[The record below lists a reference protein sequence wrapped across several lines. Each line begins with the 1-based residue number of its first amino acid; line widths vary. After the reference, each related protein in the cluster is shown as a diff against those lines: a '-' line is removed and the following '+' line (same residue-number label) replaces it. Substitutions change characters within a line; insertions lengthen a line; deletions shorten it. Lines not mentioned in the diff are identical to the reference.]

1 MMPATL
7 SVTSLG
13 CGPNLKRKESQTILP
28 LPSDVLI
35 KSQHKL
41 EEKLK
46 NGPASYNEVY
56 PGIILANG
64 NTVKELAL
72 VKKLRV
78 THILNAA
85 EGHVSVSS
93 TQLAANMIH
102 YKGFHVDDL
111 PTENILRHL
120 QPSAGYINDA
130 IKSGGRVLV
139 NCYQG
144 LSRSASCVLAYLI
157 LYQTMSLEKALS
169 TVSASRPIRPNE
181 GFVQQLKRLEVSS
194 TVTISGFK
202 KPSLSLF

>member
-1 MMPATL
+1 MG
-7 SVTSLG
+7 SVTSIEYLS
-13 CGPNLKRKESQTILP
+13 NSKYKESKTASLP
-28 LPSDVLI
+28 LPSDILS
-35 KSQHKL
+35 KSQNKM

-46 NGPASYNEVY
+46 NGPASYNKVY

-64 NTVKELAL
+64 DTVKDLAL

-78 THILNAA
+78 SHILNAA

-93 TQLAANMIH
+93 TQLAANRIQ

-120 QPSAGYINDA
+120 QPSAGYMNDA

-144 LSRSASCVLAYLI
+144 LSRSASCVL
-157 LYQTMSLEKALS
+157 
-169 TVSASRPIRPNE
+169 
-181 GFVQQLKRLEVSS
+181 
-194 TVTISGFK
+194 
-202 KPSLSLF
+202 